1 MGGAAGTVHQSIA
14 LMKTVLLVGLLVFG
28 LGFALRWLVALR
40 SRAAAAVESARPPL
54 TAVLLGFV
62 TDFFDTLG
70 IGSFA
75 PTAAVLRFA
84 RMVPDRQI
92 PGTMNVGHTL
102 PVVVM
107 ALLFLDL
114 VEVEAATLVT
124 MIACAVVGAWFGAG
138 LVARLPRR
146 PIQIGI
152 GVGLGVAAVL
162 MVMGQLGVMPV
173 GGAALGLSTAPLLLA
188 GVVSVLLGALNTLG
202 IGFYGPCMILVALL
216 GMDPKA
222 AFPIMMGSCAFLMS
236 VGSARFIADGAYSPR
251 IALGITLGGVP
262 AVFLATMLV
271 GSLDLT
277 ALRWLVVVVA
287 SYTAVMMLWAARR
300 P

>member
-1 MGGAAGTVHQSIA
+1 
-14 LMKTVLLVGLLVFG
+14 MKTFLLVGLFLFG
-28 LGFALRWLVALR
+28 VGFAWRWFSALYR
-40 SRAAAAVESARPPL
+40 RPTDRLATITPSPGAV
-54 TAVLLGFV
+54 VLGFV

-75 PTAAVLRFA
+75 PTAAALRFA
-84 RMVPDRQI
+84 RMVPDERI

-107 ALLFLDL
+107 AFLFLDL
-114 VEVEAATLVT
+114 VEVETVTLVT

-138 LVARLPRR
+138 MVARLPRR
-146 PIQIGI
+146 PIRISIGI
-152 GVGLGVAAVL
+152 GLTIAALL
-162 MVMGQLGVMPV
+162 MVMGQLGIMPI
-173 GGAALGLSTAPLLLA
+173 GGVALELSTGRLLLA
-188 GVVSVLLGALNTLG
+188 GGVSVLLGALNTLG

-222 AFPIMMGSCAFLMS
+222 AFPIMMGSCAFLMT
-236 VGSARFIADGAYSPR
+236 VGSSRLVAEGAYSAPV
-251 IALGITLGGVP
+251 ALGITLGGVP

-271 GSLDLT
+271 GSLDMT
-277 ALRWLVVVVA
+277 ALRWLVVAVA
-287 SYTAVMMLWAARR
+287 TYAAVTMLWAARS